1 MLLSNYVIMTL
12 LAVEC
17 EHHILTFKIGTGH
30 QVKGEVYEVDRKVLE
45 NLDILEEHPN
55 YYVRE
60 QYEVERLD
68 DPSKVESSVWIYMIK
83 TFKKTLLD
91 CPFLDSYSSQG
102 PHGLVY
108 VSRYLRND
116 TYDYKK
122 EILC

>member
-1 MLLSNYVIMTL
+1 MTL
-12 LAVEC
+12 Y
-17 EHHILTFKIGTGH
+17 ILTFKIGRGN

-60 QYEVERLD
+60 QYEVERSD
-68 DPSKVESSVWIYMIK
+68 DPSKVESVWIYMIK

-91 CPFLDSYSSQG
+91 RPFLDSYSSQG

-108 VSRYLRND
+108 VSRYSRND
-116 TYDYKK
+116 SYDYKK
-122 EILC
+122 EIMLI